1 MLKNDVRITTDQ
13 TVAIENLS
21 ETEQRLFYAEM
32 LIKLL
37 DLHRQEREKKA

>member
-1 MLKNDVRITTDQ
+1 MLNNDVRITADQ

-32 LIKLL
+32 LVRLL
-37 DLHRQEREKKA
+37 DLHRQEREKNA

>member
-1 MLKNDVRITTDQ
+1 MLKIDVRITTDQ

-32 LIKLL
+32 LVKLL
-37 DLHRQEREKKA
+37 DLHRQEREKNA